1 MTKPKKTQKGD
12 WRDNILTDLPEG
24 VSSIRANTYPTALE
38 MIRAAAYNRRMTV
51 EDFVGRAALAVA
63 VNDFSGQTTWEMA
76 TDKEPPLADL
86 RRRSLP
92 KRRLRGR
99 GFGPWK
105 IEGMSE

>member
-1 MTKPKKTQKGD
+1 MPKNRTKGD
-12 WRDNILTDLPEG
+12 WRDNILNDLPEG
-24 VSSIRANTYPTALE
+24 PITVRAHTFPSALE
-38 MIRAAAYNRRMTV
+38 MIRTAAFNRRMTV

-63 VNDFSGQTTWEMA
+63 VHDFAGETTWERA
-76 TDKEPPLADL
+76 TEKEPPMSDL

-99 GFGPWK
+99 NFGPWI

>member
-1 MTKPKKTQKGD
+1 MKTPKKGD
-12 WRDNILTDLPEG
+12 WRDNLLSNLPEG
-24 VSSIRANTYPTALE
+24 PINLRAHTYPTALE
-38 MIRAAAYNRRMTV
+38 IIRAAAYNRRMTV

-63 VNDFSGQTTWEMA
+63 VHDFSGEMTWEEA
-76 TDKEPPLADL
+76 TDKEPPLSDL

-99 GFGPWK
+99 NFGPWK

>member
-1 MTKPKKTQKGD
+1 MMPKKANEPTD
-12 WRDNILTDLPEG
+12 WRQNILSNLPEDAVPIKG
-24 VSSIRANTYPTALE
+24 HTFPSALE
-38 MIRAAAYNRRMTV
+38 VIKIAAFNRRMRV

-63 VNDFSGQTTWEMA
+63 VHDNAAELTWEMA
-76 TDKEPPLADL
+76 TEKEPPLADL

-105 IEGMSE
+105 IEGMGE

>member
-1 MTKPKKTQKGD
+1 MPTKKETGD
-12 WRDNILTDLPEG
+12 WRDRILSDLPEG
-24 VSSIRANTYPTALE
+24 PVNIKGHTFPSALE
-38 MIRAAAYNRRMTV
+38 VIRVAAYNRRMTV

-63 VNDFSGQTTWEMA
+63 VHDDPDLTWKMA
-76 TDKEPPLADL
+76 TEKEPPLSDL

-99 GFGPWK
+99 GFGPWN

>member
-1 MTKPKKTQKGD
+1 MAKEKKTD
-12 WRDNILTDLPEG
+12 WRDSILSDLPEG
-24 VSSIRANTYPTALE
+24 PITVRAHTYPTGLE

-63 VNDFSGQTTWEMA
+63 VHDFAGDVTWEMA
-76 TDKEPPLADL
+76 TEKEPPLADL
-86 RRRSLP
+86 RRHKLP

-105 IEGMSE
+105 IEGMSG

>member
-1 MTKPKKTQKGD
+1 MASPKKTGD
-12 WRDNILTDLPEG
+12 WRDNILSQLPEG
-24 VSSIRANTYPTALE
+24 STSIKGQTFPTALE
-38 MIRAAAYNRRMTV
+38 IIKAAAYNRRMTT

-63 VNDFSGQTTWEMA
+63 VHDFGGELTWEMA
-76 TDKEPPLADL
+76 TEKEPPLADL
-86 RRRSLP
+86 RRRGLA